1 MSSQQGFGFP
11 KVEIGGGTG
20 KPTVVF
26 LAGFP
31 DDQESSWGP
40 ILRSKMAEQY
50 HVLFL
55 CLPGFERGGVPKRW
69 GYTFDE
75 LLDIMHF
82 TIQQAT
88 RKDEKI
94 FLVGHDWGSY
104 VAHKYQNK
112 FSDKVKKLVLI
123 DVGMIKLHTASLE
136 QIAFIAMYQ
145 SWFAISF
152 VISQLISRTLGHLML
167 YLFALPWFAPLFTG
181 LWEGSEVGDRM
192 QRDDK
197 VVLRCYPYFQIW
209 KLLLTNT
216 IVYPHFPTCPLLYLV
231 RKLFSLLFTII

>member
-1 MSSQQGFGFP
+1 
-11 KVEIGGGTG
+11 
-20 KPTVVF
+20 
-26 LAGFP
+26 
-31 DDQESSWGP
+31 
-40 ILRSKMAEQY
+40 MAEEY

-75 LLDIMHF
+75 LLDLMHF

-88 RKDEKI
+88 RKEEQI

-112 FSDKVKKLVLI
+112 FPEKVKKLVLV

-136 QIAFIAMYQ
+136 QMLFIAMYQ

-152 VISQLISRTLGHLML
+152 LVSQLISRYVGHLML
-167 YLFALPWFAPLFTG
+167 LLFGLPFFAPLFKG
-181 LWEGSEVGDRM
+181 LWEGTEVGDRM
-192 QRDDK
+192 RRDDK
-197 VVLRCYPYFQIW
+197 VVLRCYPYFQLW

-216 IVYPHFPTCPLLYLV
+216 IVYPHFPTCPLLYLYGTEKRFMFHDEEFLRTIRSKKECKELGLQCGHWV
-231 RKLFSLLFTII
+231 GINEEQRTLQELRSFFSH